1 MPRGSKLP
9 ALGSRSLRPMG
20 LRHQPYWRLE
30 ALGAA
35 VNCRHWIT
43 ISLLATL
50 LMGCASQSSPCRSID
65 LQDPESEGAREYCR
79 DLAPLRALEI
89 AVADE
94 AYVLLREVGLAPNA
108 TSGVSRALDTPATPA
123 P

>member
-1 MPRGSKLP
+1 MNR
-9 ALGSRSLRPMG
+9 
-20 LRHQPYWRLE
+20 
-30 ALGAA
+30 
-35 VNCRHWIT
+35 RHWIT
-43 ISLLATL
+43 ISLLTTL
-50 LMGCASQSSPCRSID
+50 LMGCASQSSPCRLID

-94 AYVLLREVGLAPNA
+94 AYELLKGVGLAPSA
-108 TSGVSRALDTPATPA
+108 TSGVSPALDTTPA

>member
-1 MPRGSKLP
+1 
-9 ALGSRSLRPMG
+9 
-20 LRHQPYWRLE
+20 
-30 ALGAA
+30 

-50 LMGCASQSSPCRSID
+50 LTGCASQSSPCRSID
-65 LQDPESEGAREYCR
+65 LQDQDSEGAREYCR
-79 DLAPLRALEI
+79 DFAPLRALEI

-94 AYVLLREVGLAPNA
+94 AYELLKGVGLAPSA
-108 TSGVSRALDTPATPA
+108 TSGVSRALDAPATPA